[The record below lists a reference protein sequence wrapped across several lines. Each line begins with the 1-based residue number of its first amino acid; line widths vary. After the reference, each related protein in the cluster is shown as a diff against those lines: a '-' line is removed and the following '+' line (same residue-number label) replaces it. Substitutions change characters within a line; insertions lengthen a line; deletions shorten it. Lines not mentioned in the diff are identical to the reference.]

1 MSQAV
6 SAKQTPSHRKARP
19 WSHEKPSATLRFGV
33 ALGLTAAYVAFAVWA
48 SSPWRAE
55 LRDAI
60 GPVMAWVIPIFLAYV
75 PAVLI
80 GFMVFTLITLRYR
93 VPLLDPPSGSWA
105 EGEWPP
111 VTVVTAA
118 RDEESAIGPTL
129 ERIADLSY
137 GGPVTTILADNNST
151 DRTAEV
157 AEETARRCGLKLRC
171 SFEPEAGK
179 WRTLN
184 RALESVETPIV
195 VTVDADTLLH
205 PEALKYLV
213 SRLMREPGG
222 QHVCACAGALVVESP
237 RRNLLT
243 RMQSWDYRLGING
256 IKRMQAA
263 YHSTLVAQGAF
274 SAYWTHDVR
283 AVGGWPDAIGED
295 IVLTWSMMA
304 SRGLVEYEPCALGA
318 TAAPEGVPQLMRQ
331 RSRWAQGMLE
341 GLQRNPPAEQPR
353 ATAKFV
359 CGIDY
364 LVPFLDIGYVFFWVP
379 GIFLFIAGYPL
390 LFSWWSRHRGRDPHR
405 HPDRDQLLGGADEG
419 GGQAGRAEQDE
430 ADQHDPSPTEP
441 VRDRA
446 ERQHQTAEG
455 DRVRARHPLQ
465 AGGRRVQLP
474 SDGGQGHVQDRVVQH
489 LEQEDR
495 RQAGQGDP
503 RLPQR
508 ARRAACGAS
517 RRASTCGGLLGHFG
531 TPFLLSSRSPGRT
544 RSRTMAGV

>member
-6 SAKQTPSHRKARP
+6 SPKWGSGHHRAGEYSREGA
-19 WSHEKPSATLRFGV
+19 STTLRFAV

-80 GFMVFTLITLRYR
+80 GFMVFTLVTLRYR
-93 VPLLDPPSGSWA
+93 VPSLDPPSGSWPQ
-105 EGEWPP
+105 GEWPP

-118 RDEESAIGPTL
+118 RNEESVIRQTL

-137 GGPVTTILADNNST
+137 GGPLTAILADNNSI
-151 DRTAEV
+151 DRTVEV
-157 AEETARRCGLKLRC
+157 AEETARRRGLRLRVI
-171 SFEPEAGK
+171 FEPEAGK
-179 WRTLN
+179 WRALN
-184 RALESVETPIV
+184 RALESVETPIM

-205 PEALKYLV
+205 PDALKYLV
-213 SRLMREPGG
+213 SRLVGKPEG
-222 QHVCACAGALVVESP
+222 QHVCACAGALVVQNP
-237 RRNLLT
+237 TRNLLT

-263 YHSTLVAQGAF
+263 YQSTLVAQGAF
-274 SAYWTHDVR
+274 SAYWTDDVR
-283 AVGGWPDAIGED
+283 AVRGWPDAIGED

-318 TAAPEGVPQLMRQ
+318 TAAPEQVRQLTRQ

-353 ATAKFV
+353 ALAKFV

-379 GIFLFIAGYPL
+379 GVILFIVGYPL
-390 LFSWWSRHRGRDPHR
+390 LFSWWSM
-405 HPDRDQLLGGADEG
+405 L
-419 GGQAGRAEQDE
+419 
-430 ADQHDPSPTEP
+430 
-441 VRDRA
+441 V
-446 ERQHQTAEG
+446 
-455 DRVRARHPLQ
+455 
-465 AGGRRVQLP
+465 LP
-474 SDGGQGHVQDRVVQH
+474 ITLVIY
-489 LEQEDR
+489 
-495 RQAGQGDP
+495 
-503 RLPQR
+503 
-508 ARRAACGAS
+508 
-517 RRASTCGGLLGHFG
+517 GLLARWQERNVFRRLDFHPQNDGLGFFG
-531 TPFLLSSRSPGRT
+531 YLFGYRALVSPAALRGYIEYL
-544 RSRTMAGV
+544 AGAPRRWK